1 MLSAVRR
8 APGSLTRVLS
18 STSTATRVVGR
29 LVPKTSLPTRNTP
42 QIACTARQLHSTTRW
57 LRDARA
63 AASVESD
70 APAENQDRDNAPT
83 SSNPIHDAKEA
94 PLTRFQELA
103 ERNLVDEA
111 VIRPITNDMN
121 ITTMT
126 HVQSLTINETLKG
139 VDV

>member
-8 APGSLTRVLS
+8 VPGFLSRVLS

-29 LVPKTSLPTRNTP
+29 LVPKTSLLTRNTP
-42 QIACTARQLHSTTRW
+42 QIACTARQFHSTTRW
-57 LRDARA
+57 LRDAGA
-63 AASVESD
+63 AASVEYN
-70 APAENQDRDNAPT
+70 APAQNQDRDNAPT
-83 SSNPIHDAKEA
+83 SSNSGQEAKLA

-103 ERNLVDEA
+103 ERNLVDEIL
-111 VIRPITNDMN
+111 IRPITNDMN

-126 HVQSLTINETLKG
+126 HVQSLTINQTLKG